1 MPIGKFNRYPLFQN
15 ESYTVDAG
23 GGVTDTVIDQWNA
36 WAEINDRSGNT
47 YNAQSQDLTS
57 YNYRVRVRFDSRFKS
72 TTKMIY
78 EGQVCTCGSVSI
90 ETEGMKRFMVLQFS
104 RTDTFVDIS

>member
-23 GGVTDTVIDQWNA
+23 GGVTDTVIEQWNA

-47 YNAQSQDLTS
+47 YNAQSQDLTA

-78 EGQVCTCGSVSI
+78 EGQVCTSGSVSI
-90 ETEGMKRFMVLQFS
+90 ETEGLKRFMVLQFS

>member
-1 MPIGKFNRYPLFQN
+1 MPIGKLNRYPLFQN

-23 GGVTDTVIDQWNA
+23 GGVTDTVIEQWNA

-47 YNAQSQDLTS
+47 YNAQSQDLTA
-57 YNYRVRVRFDSRFKS
+57 YNYRVRIRFDSRFKS

-78 EGQVCTCGSVSI
+78 EGQGCTCGSVSI

>member
-1 MPIGKFNRYPLFQN
+1 MPIGKLNRYPLFQN

-23 GGVTDTVIDQWNA
+23 GGVTDTVIEQWNA

-47 YNAQSQDLTS
+47 YNAQSQDLTA
-57 YNYRVRVRFDSRFKS
+57 YNYRVRIRFDSRFKS